1 MPKIK
6 TIIFDFG
13 GVLINLD
20 REACV
25 KRYKELG
32 VLDADKLLDNYMQS
46 GVFLALEK
54 GELTLRDFHNQIRKI
69 SGRYISDNDIDDAF
83 RAFLLDIPQR
93 RMDKIKQLRKCYRT
107 VILSNTN
114 EIHFPSDSDLLVTG
128 GYRIA
133 DYFDYC
139 YLSYQMHLSKP
150 DKAIFVELLRR
161 EGLKPQEC
169 LYLDDGE
176 CNITTAREMGFNCY
190 LVNDDW
196 VDKID
201 NYLE

>member
-1 MPKIK
+1 M
-6 TIIFDFG
+6 FDFG

-54 GELTLRDFHNQIRKI
+54 GEITLEDFHNKIREI
-69 SGRYISDNDIDDAF
+69 SGRDISDNDIDDAF
-83 RAFLLDIPQR
+83 RAFLLDIPKR
-93 RMDKIKQLRKCYRT
+93 RMDKIKQLHQHYRT

-114 EIHFPSDSDLLVTG
+114 EIHFPSDSDTLVTG

-133 DYFDYC
+133 DYFDNC

-150 DKAIFVELLRR
+150 DRAIFLEVLRR
-161 EGLKPQEC
+161 ENLEPQEC

-176 CNITTAREMGFNCY
+176 RNIATARDMEFNCY

-196 VDKID
+196 VEKID
-201 NYLE
+201 NLLK